1 MRRSMA
7 DEEKRIPF
15 KCQNPKCGTLFR
27 MPLSWFED
35 VHDVHCFNCG
45 QEFTVEAE
53 KIPEL
58 KARLE
63 QITKS

>member
-1 MRRSMA
+1 MSDR
-7 DEEKRIPF
+7 EKKIPF
-15 KCQNPKCGTLFR
+15 KCPNPKCGTLFR
-27 MPLSWFED
+27 MHLSWFKD
-35 VHDVHCFNCG
+35 VHHVHCFNCG

-58 KARLE
+58 KVRLE

>member
-27 MPLSWFED
+27 MPLSWFKD
-35 VHDVHCFNCG
+35 THHVYCFKCG

-53 KIPEL
+53 KMPEL
-58 KARLE
+58 KAWLE
-63 QITKS
+63 QISKS